1 MAQGIEN
8 NTYIISS
15 AYTATAVQD
24 GRLEIRSVSLT
35 LTADSLAKDA
45 PTTFYALPLRS
56 EQLHPVPTTL
66 KVVTAGKCQGYRLLP
81 NGDHYP
87 KGATLRLAYDPTKI
101 PAGHSYRDIR
111 TYYYDESS
119 REWKALKLI
128 EIDTINKEVV
138 SLTTHFTDF
147 INGVMQEP
155 EAP

>member
-56 EQLHPVPTTL
+56 EQLHPVPATL
-66 KVVTAGKCQGYRLLP
+66 KLVTAGNNHGYRLLP
-81 NGDHYP
+81 NGDHFP
-87 KGATLRLAYDPTKI
+87 KGATLR
-101 PAGHSYRDIR
+101 
-111 TYYYDESS
+111 
-119 REWKALKLI
+119 
-128 EIDTINKEVV
+128 
-138 SLTTHFTDF
+138 
-147 INGVMQEP
+147 
-155 EAP
+155 